1 MFRLS
6 VSSVFFAPVLAMLLA
21 LPASAAPEAAAPPPL
36 AVMTTTATADT
47 SRFPPELAKGRPR
60 PADLNFFRVKD
71 ALTAYVNR
79 LPDELKAG
87 EKRRIAMLSTIR
99 ADLIKLMKFI
109 PYDGTKTGVHLDNGK
124 VIKGTVMGNEDELA
138 VRPKRGKAKIV
149 HWEDLPPSQYAAM
162 LTYYGQYRLDHE
174 NSERPGAAGLR
185 QRQKEAASD
194 WFRAALLSDWYGN
207 ADEAR
212 RLARLAL
219 QLDPENL
226 RPHLVA
232 LLPWTLADAPDEHTP
247 SLSPAPTSR

>member
-1 MFRLS
+1 MFRLAGS
-6 VSSVFFAPVLAMLLA
+6 AVFFALALTLLLA
-21 LPASAAPEAAAPPPL
+21 WSAAATPEAATPPPP
-36 AVMTTTATADT
+36 AVAVTTTTDT
-47 SRFPPELAKGRPR
+47 SQFPPELAKSRPR

-71 ALTAYVNR
+71 ALTAYVSR

-109 PYDGTKTGVHLDNGK
+109 PYDGTRTGVHFDNGK
-124 VIKGTVMGNEDELA
+124 VIKGTVMGNENELA

-149 HWEDLPPSQYAAM
+149 HWDDLPPRQYAVM
-162 LTYYGQYRLDHE
+162 LTYYGQYRLNHE
-174 NSERPGAAGLR
+174 NPEQPGAAGLR

-207 ADEAR
+207 AAEAR
-212 RLARLAL
+212 RLARQAL

-226 RPHLVA
+226 RPLLVE
-232 LLPWTLADAPDEHTP
+232 LLPWTLVDAPDEHLP